1 MFVGKLVNWEILLVV
16 FWENIIFNFK
26 RAEIRK
32 MSEVFCAKLYC
43 KMSDLFRWFL
53 LALRFSATNSGIKKL
68 MMYTRTCGNNRLEKK
83 NYKYEILNHLYFGS
97 SPSRFSQCFFL
108 IFRHRSTMVVDIF
121 NQHPPP
127 LHTIKKVSYDTE
139 KGDLCPSQQRGFF
152 RYDDFHHNNLTKST

>member
-1 MFVGKLVNWEILLVV
+1 MAV

-32 MSEVFCAKLYC
+32 MSKVFCAKLYC

-83 NYKYEILNHLYFGS
+83 NYKYEILNHLSFGS
-97 SPSRFSQCFFL
+97 RSSRLSQCFFL

-121 NQHPPP
+121 NQHPTP
-127 LHTIKKVSYDTE
+127 LHTIKKLPTTLKKVIYVLHSN
-139 KGDLCPSQQRGFF
+139 GDSFDMMIF
-152 RYDDFHHNNLTKST
+152 VTII